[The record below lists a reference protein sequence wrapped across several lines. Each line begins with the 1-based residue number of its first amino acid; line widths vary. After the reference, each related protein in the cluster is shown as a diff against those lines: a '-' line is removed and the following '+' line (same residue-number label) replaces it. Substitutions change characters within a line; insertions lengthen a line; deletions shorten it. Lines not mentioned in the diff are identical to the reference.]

1 MTARA
6 MRWSWV
12 ALALL
17 AAPAWAQPR
26 EVVSEPAAREQ
37 LHVTAY
43 RTGHR
48 GTAFVREVREVDI
61 PAGEVRIAL
70 RGVPNT
76 VEPASVIM
84 RVIDGPALEVLE
96 QTYSFDVMTPEALM
110 RTAEGTRIIVDVAG
124 VHDGNLRPVEADVV
138 ASEQGGVVRTRD
150 GFTFGLDSE
159 RRRFAKIPAR
169 MTPNPTLSWSG
180 KSATAG
186 KRRLE
191 VSYLMGGLRWSAD
204 YVANLSRDG
213 KRLDLS
219 GWVTLQ
225 NDTEV
230 TLERVNLAVAAGTVN
245 RVSTRTTVMFEATT
259 LGALGGSERNEAE
272 RESLGDLH
280 LYKIPERTDLVARSI
295 KNVRLLSLRGIP
307 IARRWKTSFFLNAH
321 QGLQAQSNQPSMELE
336 ALNVE
341 KSNAGVP
348 IPEGTVRVMVPD
360 GKGTPHLVAS
370 SSVVDTPA
378 GEKLVI
384 GMGPVQGMRAR
395 LVPRD
400 QRSGLLGSKKVT
412 YTLELR
418 NGSTHAGT
426 MRIDLRGNANTKIE
440 IQGTQAERP
449 DATVWRVEV
458 PLAPGATK
466 SFPVE
471 ATFERSN
478 RSSW

>member
-1 MTARA
+1 MIARA
-6 MRWSWV
+6 MRWSWLT
-12 ALALL
+12 LALL

-96 QTYSFDVMTPEALM
+96 QTYSFDVMTPGALL
-110 RTAEGTRIIVDVAG
+110 RAAEGSRITVDVAG
-124 VHDGNLRPVEADVV
+124 VHDGKLRAVEADVV

-150 GFTFGLDSE
+150 GFTFGLDGE
-159 RRRFAKIPAR
+159 RQRFSRIPAR
-169 MTPNPTLSWSG
+169 MTPSPTLSWSG
-180 KSATAG
+180 KSATGG

-204 YVANLSRDG
+204 YVASLSRDG

-245 RVSTRTTVMFEATT
+245 RVAPGATVT
-259 LGALGGSERNEAE
+259 LEEIAIGAAYGDRNEAE

-307 IARRWKTSFFLNAH
+307 VARRWRTSFFLNPH
-321 QGLQAQSNQPSMELE
+321 QGLQTQSNQPSMELE

-378 GEKLVI
+378 GEKLI
-384 GMGPVQGMRAR
+384 IDMGPVQGMRAR

-400 QRSGLLGSKKVT
+400 QRSSLLGSKKIT

-418 NGSTHAGT
+418 NGSAHAGT
-426 MRIDLRGNANTKIE
+426 MRIDLRGNAETKIE
-440 IQGTQAERP
+440 IQGTAVERP
-449 DATVWRVEV
+449 DATLWRVEV

-471 ATFERSN
+471 ATFERSS
-478 RSSW
+478 RSSR